1 MSPNVSDSSST
12 TLTPDTPHGWVELT
26 DLCVVSFQGSQ
37 ARDFLG
43 RQLTCDMA
51 QVAPGK
57 PAFGAW
63 LTPKGRILAL
73 LRVIEHSSERFDA
86 IVCAQLAEGLLQ
98 RMRMF
103 VMRDDVTINI
113 DDEQSVVGLW
123 GDCTESFAAKQAP
136 AASAP
141 TSIVVATSPTLAM
154 AVGSLDAIHAVF
166 GDRLPQQSEPSQW
179 RRLCIEAGLPQLE
192 PATQEAFIPQMLNLD
207 RLDAVSFSKGC
218 YPGQEIVARTQH
230 LGRIKRRMFIATV
243 PTGELQRDVRP
254 GEVIVGA
261 QGEDIGGRV
270 LNVET
275 GTTDTALLAVLPL
288 NSDSLV
294 PSVRLH
300 DASGPQLS
308 VSAPPYSLVDP
319 AD

>member
-1 MSPNVSDSSST
+1 MSPNDSVSCAAQTSDA
-12 TLTPDTPHGWVELT
+12 PHGWVELD
-26 DLCVVSFQGSQ
+26 DLCVVSFQGSE

-63 LTPKGRILAL
+63 LTPKGRVLAL
-73 LRVIEHSSERFDA
+73 LRLVEHSPDRFDA
-86 IVCAQLAEGLLQ
+86 VVCAQLAAGLIQ
-98 RMRMF
+98 RMRLF
-103 VMRDDVTINI
+103 VMRDDVTINV
-113 DDEQSVVGLW
+113 DDGQRIVGLW
-123 GDCTESFAAKQAP
+123 GGCAEALAATQAP

-141 TSIVVATSPTLAM
+141 IPIAMATNPTLAM
-154 AVGSLDAIHAVF
+154 AIGSLDAIHAAL
-166 GDRLPQQSEPSQW
+166 GEHLHQQSEMSQW

-243 PTGELQRDVRP
+243 PSHELQRTVQP

-261 QGEDIGGRV
+261 RGEDIGGRV
-270 LNVET
+270 LSVEN
-275 GTTDTALLAVLPL
+275 GASDTALLAVLPL
-288 NSDSLV
+288 NSDSLM

-300 DASGPQLS
+300 DASGPCLS
-308 VSAPPYSLVDP
+308 VSAPPYSLADP